1 MNLLNVEIS
10 TNRLLLQPISMKYK
24 KDIFSE
30 FTDEITMYM
39 YPRSPK
45 NISETEAFIN
55 ESIAK
60 LKNSSNLG
68 LVILNKEYQEFLGC
82 AGIHNITQKY
92 PELGIWLKKAAHGNK
107 YGLEAITA
115 IKHWA
120 DENLDYKYLCYPVDR
135 ANIASR
141 KIPQAL
147 GGESVKEYDK
157 INMSRNILHIV
168 EYRIYPNTNNGKS
181 KPSFPG

>member
-10 TNRLLLQPISMKYK
+10 TNRLLLQPISMEYK

-45 NISETEAFIN
+45 NIYETEAFIN
-55 ESIAK
+55 ESIVEM
-60 LKNSSNLG
+60 KNSSDLA
-68 LVILNKEYQEFLGC
+68 LVILKKEFQEFLGC
-82 AGIHNITQKY
+82 AGIHNLTQKN
-92 PELGIWLKKAAHGNK
+92 PELGIWLKKAAQGNK

-120 DENLDYKYLCYPVDR
+120 DGNLDYKYLSYPVD
-135 ANIASR
+135 
-141 KIPQAL
+141 
-147 GGESVKEYDK
+147 
-157 INMSRNILHIV
+157 
-168 EYRIYPNTNNGKS
+168 
-181 KPSFPG
+181 